1 MEGKISVIV
10 LAHGDEK
17 ELIRC
22 VDRILNQNYK
32 DYELIVVSTY
42 KNLELEEKANNND
55 LMTLYV
61 RDVDKLEEL
70 RAYALNKADG
80 DRVLFVEPNDFLI
93 DEQSITTLNEVYT
106 QKNADLLLNSFMTLR
121 DGKFYFIGGEDEHI
135 LRDVFLFQQI
145 EKVEFRKLGGALIK
159 KNLLDEMDADD
170 LVKSDQVLLNRLSRK
185 AKNIIFSYQNKYVYD
200 QVVGSKLPEL
210 DSGKES
216 ELYFSDTFKIVK
228 QNKKNGYVNKIPEKI
243 SVAFC
248 IDENLVEK
256 IGTLIYSIS
265 ENTSSFVNAYIT
277 YDNLSEKSLARLAM
291 LNKIIPTVDIRLLK
305 VPEDQQ
311 ERLSKISLKNTWL
324 PITTYYRYVLADVLK
339 DVDRIIYLDV
349 DTLVLGDLTELWKI
363 DLEGNFFG
371 IARDPLIAGYATL
384 AQEFVDKNNMYAN
397 AGVLLIDLKLFRE
410 HNMGNKLID
419 FTVNTVDYCRY
430 SDQDVLNYYFIGA
443 YKTLNSEWNCGIK
456 LIDDIAKEDVKIVHF
471 YGPGKPW
478 GNSIFALYLI
488 YANGKV
494 LDMEHKYKLYQ
505 YKLLQLSDDLDD
517 KVTIIVKLDSFE
529 YSRTLDSA
537 LLQKYQDIEV
547 KVIDTSHDNRIK
559 RKVRKLQL
567 YYPNLKYY
575 ESEGNGG
582 VSRIINFIIKK
593 AKEYI
598 YFVESPYAL
607 ESNTIYDLVKVS
619 IEYQADIIS
628 AKNNIF
634 KLSEEQYYYYAT
646 RDDLVKDISEKDNL
660 DSLNGCLVKKELFDK
675 VGTLDFEN
683 NKSSIVTVLEKAD
696 KAMIKNSD
704 YLVKV
709 VN

>member
-1 MEGKISVIV
+1 M
-10 LAHGDEK
+10 
-17 ELIRC
+17 
-22 VDRILNQNYK
+22 
-32 DYELIVVSTY
+32 
-42 KNLELEEKANNND
+42 
-55 LMTLYV
+55 
-61 RDVDKLEEL
+61 
-70 RAYALNKADG
+70 
-80 DRVLFVEPNDFLI
+80 
-93 DEQSITTLNEVYT
+93 
-106 QKNADLLLNSFMTLR
+106 
-121 DGKFYFIGGEDEHI
+121 
-135 LRDVFLFQQI
+135 
-145 EKVEFRKLGGALIK
+145 
-159 KNLLDEMDADD
+159 
-170 LVKSDQVLLNRLSRK
+170 
-185 AKNIIFSYQNKYVYD
+185 YD
-200 QVVGSKLPEL
+200 QVVGNKLPEL

-216 ELYFSDTFKIVK
+216 ELYFSDTFKIAE

-305 VPEDQQ
+305 VPEGQQ
-311 ERLSKISLKNTWL
+311 KRLSKISLKNTWL

-384 AQEFVDKNNMYAN
+384 AQKFVDKRNIYAN
-397 AGVLLIDLKLFRE
+397 AGVLLMDLKLFRKY
-410 HNMGNKLID
+410 NMGNKLID

-430 SDQDVLNYYFIGA
+430 GDQDVLNYYFIGA
-443 YKTLNSEWNCGIK
+443 YKILDSEWNCGIK
-456 LIDDIAKEDVKIVHF
+456 LVDDIAEEDVKIVHF
-471 YGPGKPW
+471 FGPGKPW

-488 YANGKV
+488 YANGKI

-505 YKLLQLSDDLDD
+505 YKLLQLSDGLDD
-517 KVTIIVKLDSFE
+517 KVTAIVKLDSFE
-529 YSRTLDSA
+529 YSRTLDSV
-537 LLQKYQDIEV
+537 LLQTYQDIEV
-547 KVIDTSHDNRIK
+547 KVIDTSHDNRVK
-559 RKVRKLQL
+559 RKVRELQL
-567 YYPNLKYY
+567 YHPNLKYY
-575 ESEGNGG
+575 ESEGNVG
-582 VSRIINFIIKK
+582 VSRIINFIIKN
-593 AKEYI
+593 AKKYI

-607 ESNTIYDLVKVS
+607 ESNTIYDLVKIS
-619 IEYQADIIS
+619 IEHQADIIS
-628 AKNNIF
+628 VKNNIF

-646 RDDLVKDISEKDNL
+646 RDDVVKYISEKDNL

-675 VGTLDFEN
+675 IGTLDFEN

-709 VN
+709 VD

>member
-1 MEGKISVIV
+1 MSEKISVIV
-10 LAHGDEK
+10 LSYGDEK
-17 ELIRC
+17 ELNRC
-22 VDRILNQNYK
+22 IDRVLQQNYK
-32 DYELIVVSTY
+32 DYELIVVSVN
-42 KNLELEEKANNND
+42 KNTELEEKVNSND
-55 LMTLYV
+55 RMTLYIK
-61 RDVDKLEEL
+61 DTDKLEDL
-70 RAYALNKADG
+70 RAYALSKASGNKI
-80 DRVLFVEPNDFLI
+80 LFIEPNDFLI
-93 DEQSITTLNEVYT
+93 DENSITTLDEVYT
-106 QKNADLLLNSFMTLR
+106 QKNADLLLNSFMTLK
-121 DGKFYFIGGEDEHI
+121 DGKFYFMGGEDKHI
-135 LRDVFLFQQI
+135 LGDVFLFRQI
-145 EKVEFRKLGGALIK
+145 ENVEFRKLGGALIK
-159 KNLLDEMDADD
+159 RSLFDEIDTDD

-185 AKNIIFSYQNKYVYD
+185 AQNIIFSHQNKYVYD
-200 QVVGSKLPEL
+200 DLAGNRLPEL
-210 DSGKES
+210 DNGKES
-216 ELYFSDTFKIVK
+216 ELYFSDTFKIVG
-228 QNKKNGYVNKIPEKI
+228 QNKKNGYVNKVPEKI

-256 IGTLIYSIS
+256 IGTLIYSIG
-265 ENTSSFVNAYIT
+265 ENTSSFVDAYIT
-277 YDNLSEKSLARLAM
+277 YDNLSEKSLAKLEM
-291 LNKIIPTVDIRLLK
+291 LNKIIPTVDIKLLK

-311 ERLSKISLKNTWL
+311 ERLGRISLKYTWL

-575 ESEGNGG
+575 ESEGNGD

-646 RDDLVKDISEKDNL
+646 RDDVVKDISEKDNL

-709 VN
+709 VD